1 MRLFC
6 GFAAESA
13 AKGGEKSTQSVPSRQ
28 GQTFHEME
36 SSKDGEAADN
46 VMVRSAKLC
55 CGSNKDSAAKGGER
69 I

>member
-13 AKGGEKSTQSVPSRQ
+13 AKGGEKSTRSVPSRQ

-36 SSKDGEAADN
+36 SFKDGEAADN
-46 VMVRSAKLC
+46 GA
-55 CGSNKDSAAKGGER
+55 ER
-69 I
+69 QALLRQQQG